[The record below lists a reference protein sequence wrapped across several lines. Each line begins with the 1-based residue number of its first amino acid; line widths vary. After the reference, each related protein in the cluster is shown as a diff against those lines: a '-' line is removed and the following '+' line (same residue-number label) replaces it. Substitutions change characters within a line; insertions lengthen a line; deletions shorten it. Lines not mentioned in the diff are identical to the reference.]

1 MVPPAKRVCLL
12 GAESTGKTTLAAE
25 LAAVFGTLV
34 NPEYGRPYTEIGRDR
49 EAPWTSAEFAHI
61 ARIHCWYE
69 DFLAGYAHR
78 VLFCDTDAFTTAVFH
93 EVYLGAPAR
102 GFEDLVARTYDL
114 FVVCGLDVPLARR
127 RDPRVRVAAAPDAR
141 LLPRAGARQ
150 RPPLAPGRGR
160 PRGTARGCPIGRRR
174 AARSDVTASA
184 GPAGGAAHTS
194 GPSAGAAVSRVPA
207 LRSVALGAVPA
218 GREGRPS
225 WPATDS
231 TI

>member
-114 FVVCGLDVPLARR
+114 FVVCGLDVPWRGDGIREFELQRR
-127 RDPRVRVAAAPDAR
+127 RMHDSYVERARDSGRPWLLVEGDRTAR
-141 LLPRAGARQ
+141 LA
-150 RPPLAPGRGR
+150 
-160 PRGTARGCPIGRRR
+160 
-174 AARSDVTASA
+174 AARSAVD
-184 GPAGGAAHTS
+184 GLLAAT
-194 GPSAGAAVSRVPA
+194 
-207 LRSVALGAVPA
+207 
-218 GREGRPS
+218 
-225 WPATDS
+225 
-231 TI
+231 